1 MVISNKANIASN
13 YLSKLWGVLSIYIF
27 IPFYISI
34 LGEENYALIAFQS
47 VILSFVFIADGGLGA
62 AFSRECAKEKNRDC
76 LKALLF
82 SVEKVMF
89 IILLIIASIFYFCSN
104 LIASKWLK
112 IENIDFLSSAVISL
126 KLMAI
131 CIIPQVMLTLY
142 YGGIMGLEKQV
153 LANIINICY
162 TFCRSGLVLVPIFFY
177 KDVVLYFGWYL
188 IVSFLFVF
196 IFRWCLLRQLNLVK
210 KPAVVDNADA
220 IDGFSILKG
229 LLSFSFGMF
238 CLSIVSAVNNQL
250 DKLYV
255 SYEFSL
261 NDFTFYNISA
271 ILGQSAFLLVLPL
284 AVTVLPAL
292 TKLVGGEGDAG
303 LRDYTYER
311 FSYIVSALSSIC
323 VFSLIYY
330 LNDIIKI
337 WLGDVYLNSS
347 IEDLVPLLSIGTLFL
362 CLQLIPFQLSIA
374 NGYNKLSVRLGFF
387 SLAIYPLLLV
397 YFCKVLGV
405 TGATIPWVVINA
417 LNFLVLTF
425 FVNTR
430 FYTGCKKWMLLMCL
444 LPVTISFILISLGC
458 LLANILQLDYVLHF
472 SMGVIFGVVA
482 ILINWFVLIKWIHI

>member
-1 MVISNKANIASN
+1 
-13 YLSKLWGVLSIYIF
+13 
-27 IPFYISI
+27 
-34 LGEENYALIAFQS
+34 
-47 VILSFVFIADGGLGA
+47 
-62 AFSRECAKEKNRDC
+62 
-76 LKALLF
+76 
-82 SVEKVMF
+82 
-89 IILLIIASIFYFCSN
+89 
-104 LIASKWLK
+104 
-112 IENIDFLSSAVISL
+112 
-126 KLMAI
+126 
-131 CIIPQVMLTLY
+131 
-142 YGGIMGLEKQV
+142 
-153 LANIINICY
+153 
-162 TFCRSGLVLVPIFFY
+162 
-177 KDVVLYFGWYL
+177 
-188 IVSFLFVF
+188 
-196 IFRWCLLRQLNLVK
+196 
-210 KPAVVDNADA
+210 
-220 IDGFSILKG
+220 
-229 LLSFSFGMF
+229 
-238 CLSIVSAVNNQL
+238 
-250 DKLYV
+250 
-255 SYEFSL
+255 
-261 NDFTFYNISA
+261 
-271 ILGQSAFLLVLPL
+271 SAFLLVLPL